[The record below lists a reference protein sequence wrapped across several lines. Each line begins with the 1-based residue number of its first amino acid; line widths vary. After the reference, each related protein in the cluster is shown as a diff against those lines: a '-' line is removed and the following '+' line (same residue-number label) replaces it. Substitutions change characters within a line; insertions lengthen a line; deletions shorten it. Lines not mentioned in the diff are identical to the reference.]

1 MIQIGLFVAFA
12 LCGGTNILFAES
24 LPSGS
29 PENALAEVS
38 NLKRLVKQKD
48 LQIMRLRNQIDE
60 LVEQLEQYRKNP
72 SQDPKVSTTAD
83 PEKADTEGKRKVSR
97 QDIEKEMQSLLTRAK
112 RLELQGM
119 NQESAALRKQARA
132 LRQKLNKG
140 LSSAKNSRDFETSSS
155 KTRLRQEI
163 RKLRGVGRIGEA
175 RELQRQLEA
184 RQGDEKQQTKS
195 EKSGIKNNKN
205 PVRTGISNE
214 NSGDLRK
221 VFENILEQLQG
232 LRNDVGEL
240 RDELGQVREQVES
253 DRTRRPS
260 RLRRSSR

>member
-24 LPSGS
+24 LSSGPS
-29 PENALAEVS
+29 ENALAEVS

-48 LQIMRLRNQIDE
+48 LQIIRLRNQIDE

-72 SQDPKVSTTAD
+72 SLDAKVSATTD
-83 PEKADTEGKRKVSR
+83 PEKADTEGKRKVSK

-119 NQESAALRKQARA
+119 NKESAVLRQQARA

-140 LSSAKNSRDFETSSS
+140 LSAAKNSRDTETSSS
-155 KTRLRQEI
+155 KSRLRQEI
-163 RKLRGVGRIGEA
+163 RKLRGVGRIREA

-184 RQGDEKQQTKS
+184 REGDEKQQTKS
-195 EKSGIKNNKN
+195 EKSRLKNNKN
-205 PVRTGISNE
+205 SVRTGISSE
-214 NSGDLRK
+214 NPGDLRK
-221 VFENILEQLQG
+221 VFENILEQLHG

-240 RDELGQVREQVES
+240 RDELGQVREQVEG
-253 DRTRRPS
+253 DRTRRPP